1 MTAPPFS
8 AATRFIDAGTSRIYW
23 VQAIA
28 NTAAPTRS
36 ELDAGTD
43 VTGEVA
49 EIEGFTLESELN
61 NTQAFAQTFATNKPG
76 ALRAAGNPRTV
87 MYADQGGYD
96 VRRLWARGDAGHIV
110 LLHGGDVAGNLMDVW
125 PVTIAV
131 VSKPFSMADAAFV
144 LVQFAIPTPPVVDVE
159 VP

>member
-8 AATRFIDAGTSRIYW
+8 AATRFLDAGTSRIYW
-23 VQAIA
+23 VQSIA
-28 NTAAPTRS
+28 VTGAPTRS
-36 ELDAGTD
+36 ELDAGAD

-49 EIEGFTLESELN
+49 EIEGFALESELN
-61 NTQAFAQTFATNKPG
+61 DTTAFGNVVATSKPG
-76 ALRAAGNPRTV
+76 MMRPGSTPRTV

-96 VRRLWARGDAGHIV
+96 VRRVWSRGDTGHIV

-131 VSKPFSMADAAFV
+131 ISKPFVMSDAAFV
-144 LVQFAIPTPPVVDVE
+144 VVQFAVSGEPVTDVE